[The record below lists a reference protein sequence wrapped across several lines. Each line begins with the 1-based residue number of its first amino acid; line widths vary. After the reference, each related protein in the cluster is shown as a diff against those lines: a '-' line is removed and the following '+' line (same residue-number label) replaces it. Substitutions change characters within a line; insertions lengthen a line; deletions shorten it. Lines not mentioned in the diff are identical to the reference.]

1 MNAEVLP
8 AHTPLAVTTRGG
20 RVESVHYGSAVVVD
34 LQGEVRLAFG
44 DPAAL
49 TFTRSS
55 LKPLQA
61 IPFMARQG
69 ERHFGFSVA
78 QTALLCASHSGEP
91 YHIEAVSGMLAQAG
105 NSVEDLQ
112 CGTHRPRYFDDLGLL
127 PPAGAQFT
135 ALHNNCSGK
144 HAGMLA
150 CCRLMGVPLGDY
162 LAFDHPLQR
171 EIRAAVAHFC
181 GVPEAALVAGIDG
194 CSAYNYAVPLTGLAL
209 AFARLASPLPDA
221 QYGDAPQRLFA
232 AMTRHP
238 EMVSGTGRIDLDLM
252 HAGAGDWV
260 TKIGAEGVYAVGFRN
275 HGLGLAVKIADGNTR
290 ALGPVVLGVM
300 RHLRID
306 GWDQPQLANWRQ
318 TPMSNCRARITGEV
332 RSLLD

>member
-20 RVESVHYGSAVVVD
+20 RVESIHHGSAVVVD
-34 LQGEVRLAFG
+34 LKGEVRLAFG

-61 IPFMARQG
+61 MPFVARHG
-69 ERHFGFSVA
+69 ERHFGFSEA

-105 NSVEDLQ
+105 NRVEDLQ

-150 CCRLMGVPLGDY
+150 CCRLMGVPVEDY

-194 CSAYNYAVPLTGLAL
+194 CSAFNYAVPLAGLAL
-209 AFARLASPLPDA
+209 AFARLASPSPDA

-260 TKIGAEGVYAVGFRN
+260 TKIGAEGVYGIGLREL
-275 HGLGLAVKIADGNTR
+275 GLGIAVKIADGNAR
-290 ALGPVVLGVM
+290 ALGPVAIALLRRLGVAGASD
-300 RHLRID
+300 RRLLDWART
-306 GWDQPQLANWRQ
+306 PQ
-318 TPMSNCRARITGEV
+318 TNCRARVTGEV
-332 RSLLD
+332 HSLLD